1 LLLALQDELPAFE
14 LGQYYQEGQWQTTLA
29 LDQEAQEIYDAYNLI
44 QYDVLQGEQY
54 SLTTGLFD

>member
-1 LLLALQDELPAFE
+1 M
-14 LGQYYQEGQWQTTLA
+14 GQYYQGGQWQTTLA

>member
-1 LLLALQDELPAFE
+1 LALQDELPAFE
-14 LGQYYQEGQWQTTLA
+14 MGQYYQGGQWQTTLA